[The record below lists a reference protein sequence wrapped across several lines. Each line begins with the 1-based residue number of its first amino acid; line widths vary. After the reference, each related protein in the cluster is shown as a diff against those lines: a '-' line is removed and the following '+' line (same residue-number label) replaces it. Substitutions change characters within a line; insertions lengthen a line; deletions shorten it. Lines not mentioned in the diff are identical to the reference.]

1 MSKVESIINGKEPDM
16 YELKVEGMSCGHC
29 VSTVTRSVKDV
40 DAAAK
45 VDVDLAQQKVR
56 VESSADLNEIKSA
69 VEEAGYPVLDSK
81 TS

>member
-1 MSKVESIINGKEPDM
+1 M

-29 VSTVTRSVKDV
+29 VNAVTKSVQGV

-56 VESSADLNEIKSA
+56 IDSSAGIDAIKAA
-69 VEEAGYPVLDSK
+69 VEDAGYPVLAAA
-81 TS
+81 